1 MHVARMKYSW
11 PFLLLCG
18 SVALAAEPAPPGP
31 LYIQGSEVNLRAAPS
46 KSADIVA
53 KARIAT
59 ECAEVAPKPKEREW
73 VKLKCGEQE
82 GYTLRGLVGAER
94 PDFDSLLAKAANSRA
109 SAQARYDAGMRA
121 VSLMPDSR
129 PAARALRA
137 AFFDLQFQELMQM
150 PEYERAWLSA
160 PASAEILT
168 QSDEV
173 APGDR
178 KSTPELGF
186 HNAGFD
192 WEDIQARGRRFV
204 YIISR
209 LGRLHVVF
217 GHVEVVGPPIG
228 ALAHPM
234 AYKEFELG
242 ETLARALSW
251 NGRPNPF
258 GEAGNGPLWSASAE
272 EINMVGSLPR
282 SWTRLRGEPGHREL
296 LSVDS
301 DGQGCV
307 DQSMRIVLDFDFQK
321 FQDREELISV
331 QRDRNR
337 YAIRSRSEKGEEA
350 VVTVEWPVDEGDVGL
365 LNGVPYAPGHLK
377 AHFPWSCERVKA
389 SGKSRPH

>member
-11 PFLLLCG
+11 PFLLLFG
-18 SVALAAEPAPPGP
+18 SVALAADPAPPGP

-46 KSADIVA
+46 KSADIAA
-53 KARIAT
+53 KVRIAT

-82 GYTLRGLVGAER
+82 GYTLRGLVGAEK
-94 PDFDSLLAKAANSRA
+94 PDFDGLLAKATNGRA

-121 VSLMPDSR
+121 VSLMPDSK

-192 WEDIQARGRRFV
+192 WEDIQARGGRFV

-258 GEAGNGPLWSASAE
+258 GETGNGPLWSASAE
-272 EINMVGSLPR
+272 EVNMVGSLPHT
-282 SWTRLRGEPGHREL
+282 WARLRGDSGSRERVPYGECNEKLFVFELEFSQCRIHLNGEKSLVGVVRDGNRLVIRARKEDGKEREVRVVWPTEEP
-296 LSVDS
+296 
-301 DGQGCV
+301 
-307 DQSMRIVLDFDFQK
+307 
-321 FQDREELISV
+321 
-331 QRDRNR
+331 N
-337 YAIRSRSEKGEEA
+337 
-350 VVTVEWPVDEGDVGL
+350 VGL
-365 LNGVPYAPGHLK
+365 IDDVPHVPEYLENAFPLHCGEANRGGGTGH
-377 AHFPWSCERVKA
+377 
-389 SGKSRPH
+389 